1 MKRIFILFFLAGLV
15 LSSCS
20 YGLQDLYGRKDPV
33 SVRVLDRNTKAV
45 IDPAVT
51 APFRFIITSDTH
63 FGSAIAPDA
72 ARIAQLQAVIDA
84 ENPAFAVFCGD
95 LADSGLESEAVA
107 FHAFADSLTNAASGG
122 STMPWFSAIGNHDL
136 YNDGWQYF
144 KREVGPSYFHIHAG
158 SVTLYVIDTANG
170 SVGDVQLGLLKRDFA
185 ADPNPKIVFTHYP
198 IRGNDAFLYGRLT
211 GTRERA
217 ILMDLFGR
225 SRVKAVFVGHIHYQ
239 YVADCKAYYE
249 RICGSFINSGIDNRG
264 HGWIVDVDAAGN
276 VTARE
281 FTL

>member
-1 MKRIFILFFLAGLV
+1 MKRLLKFFLLAALF

-20 YGLQDLYGRKDPV
+20 FGLQDMFGRKDPV
-33 SVRVLDRNTKAV
+33 SVRVVDKNTKAV

-51 APFRFIITSDTH
+51 APFRFIITSDVH
-63 FGSAIAPDA
+63 FGSERQPDA
-72 ARIAQLQAVIDA
+72 ARVAALQNVIDA

-95 LADSGLESEAVA
+95 EANSGLENEAVA

-122 STMPWFSAIGNHDL
+122 STMPWFSAVGNHDL

-144 KREVGPSYFHIHAG
+144 KREIGPSYFHIHAG

-170 SVGDVQLGLLKRDFA
+170 SVGNVQLGMIKQDFA
-185 ADPNPKIVFTHYP
+185 VDPNPKIVFTHYP
-198 IRGNDAFLYGRLT
+198 IRGNDAFIYGRLT

-217 ILMDLFGR
+217 ILLDLFGR
-225 SRVKAVFVGHIHYQ
+225 SKVKAVFAGHIHYQ
-239 YVADCKAYYE
+239 YSTDCNAYFERVA
-249 RICGSFINSGIDNRG
+249 GSLINSDVDQKG

-281 FTL
+281 FSL